1 MQATALRFGDRAL
14 FTPPVIVTNAELET
28 AVADQLAEIGVEMDA
43 LILEPTPRGT
53 APAAAIAALMLANND
68 ADAVVAILPSDHAIS
83 DDLAFTAAMKTAAKA
98 AKAGALATFGIPPSA
113 PETGYGY
120 IRQGRA
126 HSEIDDCFHL
136 DAFVEKPD
144 RETATR
150 YLAAG
155 DYLWNSGMFVFSA
168 RSYLRELERLEPA
181 ILDACRSALPG
192 GVRRGGTIDLDRQS
206 FEAFPTH
213 SIDRAVMERTSAAV
227 VIPVDLGWSD
237 IGAWAAVWEIGEK
250 DGLANVVFGEVAL
263 ANVEKCLIY
272 NESSSCLEVTG
283 VVSLVVVSTA
293 AAVFIAERARSA
305 DVGALVT
312 YLGAES
318 ADLPVADAS
327 VQVSGGIQIVR
338 IGCQDVQVVTTPET
352 VRVSGGK
359 GDSVARD

>member
-1 MQATALRFGDRAL
+1 
-14 FTPPVIVTNAELET
+14 
-28 AVADQLAEIGVEMDA
+28 
-43 LILEPTPRGT
+43 
-53 APAAAIAALMLANND
+53 
-68 ADAVVAILPSDHAIS
+68 
-83 DDLAFTAAMKTAAKA
+83 
-98 AKAGALATFGIPPSA
+98 
-113 PETGYGY
+113 
-120 IRQGRA
+120 
-126 HSEIDDCFHL
+126 
-136 DAFVEKPD
+136 
-144 RETATR
+144 
-150 YLAAG
+150 
-155 DYLWNSGMFVFSA
+155 
-168 RSYLRELERLEPA
+168 
-181 ILDACRSALPG
+181 
-192 GVRRGGTIDLDRQS
+192 
-206 FEAFPTH
+206 
-213 SIDRAVMERTSAAV
+213 MERTSAAV

-263 ANVEKCLIY
+263 ANVEKCLID